1 MMRKTTCAVFLV
13 ILGSSMALTQSVG
26 AQNDRYLAQVDHL
39 LYATP
44 DLDLGVATI
53 EKLLG
58 VHASTGGQHLGFG
71 TRNALISLGPS
82 TYFEIVGPDPNQP
95 KPAGPRR
102 FGVDDLKAPQ
112 LVGWVSRATGLDQ
125 LVTRA
130 RAEGIPMGDALSG
143 GRKQP
148 DGTMLSWRYT
158 DPSAIIEHRLV
169 PYFMD
174 WGNSPHPGA
183 TTAAKGVRLV
193 ALRAEH
199 PDPARIQKMLRVLN
213 LDLPVTKGPQPV
225 LVATLEG
232 TKGRIELR
240 GAQ

>member
-1 MMRKTTCAVFLV
+1 MRTALVAFLAVA
-13 ILGSSMALTQSVG
+13 MALARPIR
-26 AQNDRYLAQVDHL
+26 AQDTRYLAQVDHL

-44 DLDLGVATI
+44 DLDLGVATV
-53 EKLLG
+53 EQLLG

-82 TYFEIVGPDPNQP
+82 MYFEIVGPDPAQP

-102 FGVDDLKAPQ
+102 FGVDELKAPQ
-112 LVGWVSRATGLDQ
+112 LIGWVARTTGLDA

-130 RAEGIPMGDALSG
+130 RAAGIPMGDVLSG
-143 GRKQP
+143 GRTLP
-148 DGTMLSWRYT
+148 DGTTLSFGYT
-158 DPSAIIEHRLV
+158 DPSAVIEHRLI

-174 WGNSPHPGA
+174 WGHSPHPG
-183 TTAAKGVRLV
+183 TTAAKGARLI

-199 PDPARIQKMLRVLN
+199 PDPARIEKMLRVLN
-213 LDLPVTKGPQPV
+213 LDLPVTKGPQPM

-232 TKGRIELR
+232 TKGRVELR

>member
-1 MMRKTTCAVFLV
+1 MNKVTHAALVGLLAFTVMLMRPVRAQDM
-13 ILGSSMALTQSVG
+13 SYLT
-26 AQNDRYLAQVDHL
+26 QVDHL

-44 DLDLGVATI
+44 DLDLGVAAI

-58 VHASTGGQHLGFG
+58 VHATAGGQHLGFG
-71 TRNALISLGPS
+71 TRNALLALGPL
-82 TYFEIVGPDPNQP
+82 TYLEIIGPDSAQP

-112 LVGWVSRATGLDQ
+112 LIGWVSRAPELDA
-125 LVTRA
+125 LVVRA
-130 RAEGIPMGDALSG
+130 RAQGIAMGDALSG

-148 DGTMLSWRYT
+148 DGTTLTWRYT
-158 DPSAIIEHRLV
+158 DPSAVIEHRLV

-174 WGNSPHPGA
+174 WGQSPHPA
-183 TTAAKGVRLV
+183 TTAAKGARLV

-199 PDPARIQKMLRVLN
+199 PDPARIERMLRALS
-213 LDLPVTKGPQPV
+213 LDLPVTRGAQPM

-232 TKGRIELR
+232 AKGRVELR